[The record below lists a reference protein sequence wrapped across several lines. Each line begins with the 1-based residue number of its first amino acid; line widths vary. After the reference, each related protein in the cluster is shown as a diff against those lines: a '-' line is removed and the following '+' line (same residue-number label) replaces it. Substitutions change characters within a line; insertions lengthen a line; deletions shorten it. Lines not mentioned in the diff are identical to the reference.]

1 MAYGSGGEWV
11 RGLGSPFIA
20 PRMAMSREALG
31 TEEVL
36 QDPMP
41 PMLGAHF
48 PSPSSRL
55 PSSLLHGALLPSPL
69 SISFAVALH
78 HLHLASNLAFLLFF
92 AYFDFPLFLK
102 QGLVI

>member
-1 MAYGSGGEWV
+1 MDGHEQGGFGN
-11 RGLGSPFIA
+11 RGGATGPDA
-20 PRMAMSREALG
+20 PRAR
-31 TEEVL
+31 
-36 QDPMP
+36 
-41 PMLGAHF
+41 
-48 PSPSSRL
+48 SSL
-55 PSSLLHGALLPSPL
+55 PSSLLQVLPSFLLHGALLPSPL